1 MMSMADLIAIGVETL
16 RIDSGC
22 SLEKE
27 FTELIR
33 MNPLMVLYLTVNQV
47 DSCHGCVSDPLTRD
61 TKDILWMDYH
71 VLIMTYESLVTG
83 YLKRHILDTT

>member
-1 MMSMADLIAIGVETL
+1 MKSTTSRFRLVRYSRRTSNYLERIALYDPSHMMSMADSIAIGVETL

-33 MNPLMVLYLTVNQV
+33 MNP
-47 DSCHGCVSDPLTRD
+47 
-61 TKDILWMDYH
+61 
-71 VLIMTYESLVTG
+71 
-83 YLKRHILDTT
+83 

>member
-1 MMSMADLIAIGVETL
+1 MGYSTGTSNYQKRITLFDLTNMMSMTDLIAIGVETL

-33 MNPLMVLYLTVNQV
+33 MNP
-47 DSCHGCVSDPLTRD
+47 
-61 TKDILWMDYH
+61 
-71 VLIMTYESLVTG
+71 
-83 YLKRHILDTT
+83 

>member
-1 MMSMADLIAIGVETL
+1 MGYSRRTSNYLERITLSNTTHMMSMADPIAIALETL

-33 MNPLMVLYLTVNQV
+33 MNP
-47 DSCHGCVSDPLTRD
+47 
-61 TKDILWMDYH
+61 
-71 VLIMTYESLVTG
+71 
-83 YLKRHILDTT
+83 